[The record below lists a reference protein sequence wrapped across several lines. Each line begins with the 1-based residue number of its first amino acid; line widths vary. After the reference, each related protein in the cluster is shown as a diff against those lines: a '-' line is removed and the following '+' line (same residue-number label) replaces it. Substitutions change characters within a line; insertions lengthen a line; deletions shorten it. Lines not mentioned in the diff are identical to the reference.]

1 MKTTLTTLA
10 LTATLTAPV
19 LAGGHITPPT
29 TVLGQDCCG
38 LVGDGD
44 NAYNGKKNGWE
55 GDAGKF
61 EAWSAPRGL
70 DRSAQNGRVDNGTGN
85 GGENGGF
92 TNKYG
97 EDGFNQNGDED
108 PNQ

>member
-10 LTATLTAPV
+10 RTATLTAPV

-44 NAYNGKKNGWE
+44 SAYNGKKNGWE
-55 GDAGKF
+55 AVFRSDGSAFKNQGDCIQYVNTGK
-61 EAWSAPRGL
+61 
-70 DRSAQNGRVDNGTGN
+70 
-85 GGENGGF
+85 
-92 TNKYG
+92 
-97 EDGFNQNGDED
+97 
-108 PNQ
+108 